1 MSNVSAVN
9 TNGYRDYSNTAQNSK
24 SNNLDKDA
32 FLKLLVTQLQN
43 QDPLSPM
50 EDREF
55 IAQMAQFSSLEQMQ
69 NLNDT
74 FALTQATMLE
84 HIAQMNNNLVKSQT
98 NIVDLLEKINKLL
111 GGEVEEPGD
120 TEETEKPQNGEE
132 VEPDIQFANEA
143 NKINSVNNE
152 VSV

>member
-1 MSNVSAVN
+1 MNSTKNVSESQDKYN
-9 TNGYRDYSNTAQNSK
+9 YYNSDKTSSK

-74 FALTQATMLE
+74 MKTSNNTIADHITM
-84 HIAQMNNNLVKSQT
+84 MNNNMVKSQT
-98 NIVDLLEKINKLL
+98 QINDALNNISESLLKISQGMGITKPEDNEGNEIPK
-111 GGEVEEPGD
+111 ED
-120 TEETEKPQNGEE
+120 TDK
-132 VEPDIQFANEA
+132 EA
-143 NKINSVNNE
+143 
-152 VSV
+152 

>member
-1 MSNVSAVN
+1 MSNVNN
-9 TNGYRDYSNTAQNSK
+9 TTETQNKYNYYNSNEGTTK

-74 FALTQATMLE
+74 MKSSNKAIAD
-84 HIAQMNNNLVKSQT
+84 HITLMNNNMVKSQT
-98 NIVDLLEKINKLL
+98 NINDTLNTINETLLKITNGL
-111 GGEVEEPGD
+111 GITKPEIPEDSEGD
-120 TEETEKPQNGEE
+120 ETP
-132 VEPDIQFANEA
+132 
-143 NKINSVNNE
+143 
-152 VSV
+152 